1 MERKLG
7 ELVAGIDKAKPGPKR
22 DRSNVGPISRKEF
35 LASLD
40 ATQRDGARWMKL
52 HEVDVS

>member
-1 MERKLG
+1 LERKLG